1 MDLFV
6 FGEIVKTRGLRG
18 CVKVLSYLENQNIL
32 PELDFLYL
40 EETSGQKIR
49 YEIDKIDNSGR
60 FLFIELKGVADIN
73 AAQKLVGSKLLLPRD
88 LMEALPDGE
97 YYWQDVI
104 GLDVY
109 TLEGRHLGRV
119 ASIFP
124 TGSNDVYVCRG
135 ADGEVLIP
143 AISDV
148 VERIDLLSRKMIVK
162 SLEGLLP

>member
-18 CVKVLSYLENQNIL
+18 CVKALSYLESQTVL

-40 EETSGQKIR
+40 EEKSGQKIR
-49 YEIDKIDNSGR
+49 HEINKIGSSGR
-60 FLFIELKGVADIN
+60 FLFIELKGVSDVN
-73 AAQKLVGSKLLLPRD
+73 AAQKLVGSKLLLPRH
-88 LMEALPDGE
+88 LLEVLPDDE
-97 YYWQDVI
+97 YYWQDII

-109 TLEGRHLGRV
+109 TLEGRHLGRI

-135 ADGEVLIP
+135 KDGEVLIP
-143 AISDV
+143 AITDV
-148 VERIDLLSRKMIVK
+148 IERIDIVSRKITIK
-162 SLEGLLP
+162 LLEGLLP

>member
-18 CVKVLSYLENQNIL
+18 CVKALSYLENQNIL

-40 EETSGQKIR
+40 EEKSGQKIR

-88 LMEALPDGE
+88 LMEVLPDGE

-109 TLEGRHLGRV
+109 TLEGRNLGRV

-148 VERIDLLSRKMIVK
+148 IERIDLVSRKMIVK